1 MKVVSSIGKSLN
13 IITETTVLCPGVRK
27 LPFSGEGR
35 ARCNVMACIGLIT
48 CISNHDNY
56 NYDL

>member
-13 IITETTVLCPGVRK
+13 I
-27 LPFSGEGR
+27 GEGR
-35 ARCNVMACIGLIT
+35 ARCNAMACIGLIT

>member
-1 MKVVSSIGKSLN
+1 MGRGG
-13 IITETTVLCPGVRK
+13 EGRGG
-27 LPFSGEGR
+27 GEGR

>member
-1 MKVVSSIGKSLN
+1 MDMEN
-13 IITETTVLCPGVRK
+13 NN
-27 LPFSGEGR
+27 
-35 ARCNVMACIGLIT
+35 NVMACICLIT